1 MLYEDV
7 KERLGELEVSPK
19 LIDIIEKKE
28 NSDFFLNMEMNSL
41 KNTPNFIK
49 IQNIKKNSQ
58 VVLDVLNN

>member
-1 MLYEDV
+1 M
-7 KERLGELEVSPK
+7 
-19 LIDIIEKKE
+19 IEKKE